1 MPKPSDD
8 YVKKYR
14 IIHNL
19 SARDKFGVSV
29 NDVVDGSWKAVQY
42 TAFLEV
48 VKLAHDLGPG
58 AFLWTVDA
66 EDAYYRVPIKRK
78 YWPFMGFRW
87 LGFSFFFTSLA
98 MGLASACNIYTK
110 FADAVEYVIVKN
122 NYNLFHITVDHV
134 DVRSLRHYLDDFFGG
149 HCDESSAI
157 DQFTTVQG
165 WFVRLGIPTRLS
177 KCVIPAQICQIL
189 GWIYD
194 TIRQVVCIPLVKVN
208 KYCAIIDAIVARGY
222 SDKKELE
229 QVVGK
234 LQWASWVVFPG
245 KAFVRRLE
253 QLIHWDTL
261 RYGKRIYLSKFVIDD
276 LRWWSWALKKL
287 NGVPFSWLLKDHT
300 SNFDVIIWTDAS
312 SKIGMGGWSSLGRAF
327 QLRWSQTQL
336 KVVKK
341 LRSGLKIQ
349 FMEFLGLLV
358 AATIWAPQ
366 LRDKTV
372 EFRIDNTG
380 AEHAVRQKAAALW
393 REDMNFLVR
402 ELASLA
408 VEFRFKFWVTHV
420 KGELNGTAD
429 ALSRFYDPVKF
440 DLDRFHPERD
450 FELARDATHNL
461 LMKLKN
467 VPLNGRKCDD
477 PGTFVDFQGYDPWHD
492 QL

>member
-1 MPKPSDD
+1 MSCVFGAVLLYSHSSCVVVIVIIICTQLQFQFLLSFLVAVGSRLLPTLAPFNLPLWEAQLVDYWVQTEKDVEFRGEFICDGLASGGFDVGIPDGSWPSPDEDYANGFSFEAKYAITQWVVGGLSKGHVIGPFSSNSIPFHNYVISPLFTVPKPSDD

-177 KCVIPAQICQIL
+177 KCVIFVS
-189 GWIYD
+189 YD
-194 TIRQVVCIPLVKVN
+194 
-208 KYCAIIDAIVARGY
+208 
-222 SDKKELE
+222 S
-229 QVVGK
+229 
-234 LQWASWVVFPG
+234 
-245 KAFVRRLE
+245 
-253 QLIHWDTL
+253 
-261 RYGKRIYLSKFVIDD
+261 
-276 LRWWSWALKKL
+276 
-287 NGVPFSWLLKDHT
+287 
-300 SNFDVIIWTDAS
+300 
-312 SKIGMGGWSSLGRAF
+312 
-327 QLRWSQTQL
+327 
-336 KVVKK
+336 
-341 LRSGLKIQ
+341 IQ
-349 FMEFLGLLV
+349 
-358 AATIWAPQ
+358 
-366 LRDKTV
+366 
-372 EFRIDNTG
+372 
-380 AEHAVRQKAAALW
+380 
-393 REDMNFLVR
+393 
-402 ELASLA
+402 S
-408 VEFRFKFWVTHV
+408 
-420 KGELNGTAD
+420 
-429 ALSRFYDPVKF
+429 Y
-440 DLDRFHPERD
+440 
-450 FELARDATHNL
+450 
-461 LMKLKN
+461 
-467 VPLNGRKCDD
+467 
-477 PGTFVDFQGYDPWHD
+477 
-492 QL
+492 